1 MRSIDKKFGK
11 MLRLDFDIKDNKLVY
26 IKISG
31 DFFIHPED
39 AIDAI
44 EELILNKDL
53 NDIEGLLND
62 YVINNQIKIVG
73 FSVSEFVS
81 VLKS

>member
-53 NDIEGLLND
+53 NAQE
-62 YVINNQIKIVG
+62 
-73 FSVSEFVS
+73 
-81 VLKS
+81 